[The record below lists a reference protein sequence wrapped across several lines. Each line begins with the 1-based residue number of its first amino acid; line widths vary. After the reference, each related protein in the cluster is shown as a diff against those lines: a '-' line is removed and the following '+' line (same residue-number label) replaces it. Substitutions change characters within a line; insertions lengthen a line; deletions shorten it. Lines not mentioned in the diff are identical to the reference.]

1 MNETGKTMTWTRWAV
16 KIDAQHPPGTY
27 EYLVEHLKSIGRF
40 EVVAIGCTETQV
52 RAVVEYTAKGAN
64 SDDIKRRF
72 TTHGIP
78 RGNVEAVKIASVE
91 TEWACNSDL
100 MSVIDFEDDEAA

>member
-1 MNETGKTMTWTRWAV
+1 MSDKAMTWTRWAV

-27 EYLVEHLKSIGRF
+27 AMLQEFLSDGPRF
-40 EVVAIGCTETQV
+40 KVVAMGYTETQV

-72 TTHGIP
+72 TQYGIP
-78 RGNVEAVKIASVE
+78 RHNVETINVASVE
-91 TEWACNSDL
+91 TEWMFNADL
-100 MSVIDFEDDEAA
+100 MALIDQTEEEAA